1 MNNLIKSEV
10 VFIENPHSY
19 VSKEGV
25 PVMGLTSLL
34 GKHKITKDIS
44 NISKVILNNAAERG
58 TLIHQQCEDYD
69 LLKKTPT
76 HKWAIPYTTLNLKV
90 LESEFL
96 VSYKNIVATQI
107 DKILEDFSVC
117 DIKTSREVDIQGVT
131 WQCSIGA
138 YILEKQ
144 STVRQT
150 AKVFGVS
157 KSTVHKDV
165 TERLEEI
172 QPTLASEV
180 KQILEKNKSERHI
193 RGGMATK
200 LKYQQQK
207 KM

>member
-1 MNNLIKSEV
+1 MKSH
-10 VFIENPHSY
+10 IEQRA
-19 VSKEGV
+19 
-25 PVMGLTSLL
+25 
-34 GKHKITKDIS
+34 
-44 NISKVILNNAAERG
+44 VIIA
-58 TLIHQQCEDYD
+58 
-69 LLKKTPT
+69 K
-76 HKWAIPYTTLNLKV
+76 
-90 LESEFL
+90 
-96 VSYKNIVATQI
+96 
-107 DKILEDFSVC
+107 
-117 DIKTSREVDIQGVT
+117 
-131 WQCSIGA
+131 

-144 STVRQT
+144 ATVRQT

-200 LKYQQQK
+200 LKYLQQK